1 MPTKEASGLRRAKAG
16 AGCLLRR
23 HDKNVLLLQAL
34 GRQLFTPVSIHNSRG
49 FTSIFMEV
57 IGYAGALLMGLIG
70 GGGSILTV
78 PILVYLF
85 LLDGVTATS
94 YSLFIVGVTSLFG
107 SASHFRQGN
116 VHVRAVL
123 LFGLPS
129 LVSVYL
135 SRHFVVPLIPDTL
148 FVIGDFT
155 LTKSVFLLVLFAVV
169 MLLASWSMIRLRPA
183 SHAAEA
189 ALTAKP
195 AALLPEGLLVG
206 CLTGLL
212 GAGGGFLIVPALVM
226 AARLGMKQAIGT
238 SLVIISLNA
247 LVGFVGSLHWETR
260 IDWPFLAVFSAVS
273 LAGTLLGSWLSFR
286 ISGARLKPAFG
297 WFVLAMGV
305 YILVRE
311 LT

>member
-1 MPTKEASGLRRAKAG
+1 
-16 AGCLLRR
+16 
-23 HDKNVLLLQAL
+23 
-34 GRQLFTPVSIHNSRG
+34 
-49 FTSIFMEV
+49 MEI
-57 IGYAGALLMGLIG
+57 IGYVGALLMGLSLGLIG

-135 SRHFVVPLIPDTL
+135 TRHFVVPLIPETL

-169 MLLASWSMIRLRPA
+169 MLLASWSMIRLQPA
-183 SHAAEA
+183 SHAEASA
-189 ALTAKP
+189 ALTVKP

-226 AARLGMKQAIGT
+226 AARLGIKQAIGT

-247 LVGFVGSLHWETR
+247 LVGFAGSLHWENR

-273 LAGTLLGSWLSFR
+273 LAGTLLGSWLSSR
-286 ISGARLKPAFG
+286 ISGAKLKPAFG